1 MTLSRPDFDFS
12 KYVEVPDAWI
22 ENALKIPDTVK
33 NQPKALPIRRYVT
46 AASIVLVIA
55 LGISVYFLFGNKS
68 PISIAPTPK
77 TDNTESVTPSPSFSE
92 IPTEAESQTDST
104 LPQGIKREAETQL
117 STDAQGHAIIIS
129 APPVTRDSNAT
140 TPPKADAS
148 AQKPT
153 DAVLPPRETS
163 PGNVIVKPAAPTQPN
178 VPPTTP
184 PATEP
189 TPTPAHDEEP
199 QTTAPAPST
208 ADPPVEQPTEDDP
221 PYELPT
227 EVWYDPPTETPSEIV
242 LTATIPDA
250 ILRQGSPIYC
260 RIHLSNGM
268 PVGEWELYSDL
279 HRAAVYGSTAV
290 YEPLASGLNLSHGK
304 YNYYFYDSTGKTFAK
319 GTFHID

>member
-77 TDNTESVTPSPSFSE
+77 TDSTESVTPSPSFSE

-129 APPVTRDSNAT
+129 APPVTRESTAT

-148 AQKPT
+148 AQAPT

-163 PGNVIVKPAAPTQPN
+163 PGNFIVKPAAPTQPN

-199 QTTAPAPST
+199 QTAVIRVPASSIELIDSESDTESELYCCVYDSRGNPIGAGDLYDASHLVTVPAPSGSGYQ
-208 ADPPVEQPTEDDP
+208 VEEKPRVSL
-221 PYELPT
+221 Y
-227 EVWYDPPTETPSEIV
+227 V
-242 LTATIPDA
+242 
-250 ILRQGSPIYC
+250 
-260 RIHLSNGM
+260 RISAVTGQ
-268 PVGEWELYSDL
+268 
-279 HRAAVYGSTAV
+279 RCAAVRILYQ
-290 YEPLASGLNLSHGK
+290 K
-304 YNYYFYDSTGKTFAK
+304 Q
-319 GTFHID
+319 